1 MKNFYRILAGVFIKD
16 LKVLFN
22 YKLNLLMMLFSIAL
36 YSIVIFLF
44 SESFSFSRED
54 DSLYVND
61 LFIYFLTGII
71 LVDVTITCSST
82 LPLTVSF
89 YQTSGIMEE
98 LISDTKKFL
107 IIVVGSATLPLFIS
121 IFKIFVYFLVAY
133 ILKDGNL
140 SLGLEILIIV
150 PYIII
155 YLLFIIG
162 IGLLASSLTII
173 FKRGNP
179 IIQINNIVTAT
190 ITGAFL
196 PISQFGSLIN
206 TFNSFLP
213 AKLFLDIIREVVI
226 EESNSYEVL
235 YTNTLQ
241 LILYSLLFLIVGI
254 LVFKRSVDYAKLK
267 NNVSNY

>member
-1 MKNFYRILAGVFIKD
+1 MRDHYQVLMGVFVKD
-16 LKVLFN
+16 LKILLN
-22 YKLNLLMMLFSIAL
+22 YKLNLLMMLFSLAL

-44 SESFSFSRED
+44 SESFSFSRVG
-54 DSLYVND
+54 DSSYTDD

-107 IIVVGSATLPLFIS
+107 IIIIGSTTLPLIIS
-121 IFKIFVYFLVAY
+121 IFKMFIYFIAAF
-133 ILKDGNL
+133 ILKSGNF

-162 IGLLASSLTII
+162 VGLLASSLTII

-196 PISQFGSLIN
+196 PISQFGELIN
-206 TFNSFLP
+206 ALNSFLP
-213 AKLFLDIIREVVI
+213 AKLFLDVIREVVI
-226 EESNSYEVL
+226 EGTTSYEIL
-235 YTNTLQ
+235 YSTTLQ
-241 LILYSLLFLIVGI
+241 LIFNSLLFVIVGI
-254 LVFKRSVDYAKLK
+254 MVFKRSVDYAKLK
-267 NNVSNY
+267 NNISNY

>member
-1 MKNFYRILAGVFIKD
+1 M
-16 LKVLFN
+16 
-22 YKLNLLMMLFSIAL
+22 
-36 YSIVIFLF
+36 
-44 SESFSFSRED
+44 
-54 DSLYVND
+54 
-61 LFIYFLTGII
+61 
-71 LVDVTITCSST
+71 
-82 LPLTVSF
+82 
-89 YQTSGIMEE
+89 
-98 LISDTKKFL
+98 
-107 IIVVGSATLPLFIS
+107 
-121 IFKIFVYFLVAY
+121 
-133 ILKDGNL
+133 
-140 SLGLEILIIV
+140 
-150 PYIII
+150 
-155 YLLFIIG
+155 
-162 IGLLASSLTII
+162 ASSLTII

>member
-89 YQTSGIMEE
+89 YQ
-98 LISDTKKFL
+98 
-107 IIVVGSATLPLFIS
+107 P
-121 IFKIFVYFLVAY
+121 
-133 ILKDGNL
+133 
-140 SLGLEILIIV
+140 
-150 PYIII
+150 
-155 YLLFIIG
+155 
-162 IGLLASSLTII
+162 
-173 FKRGNP
+173 
-179 IIQINNIVTAT
+179 
-190 ITGAFL
+190 
-196 PISQFGSLIN
+196 
-206 TFNSFLP
+206 
-213 AKLFLDIIREVVI
+213 RE
-226 EESNSYEVL
+226 
-235 YTNTLQ
+235 
-241 LILYSLLFLIVGI
+241 
-254 LVFKRSVDYAKLK
+254 
-267 NNVSNY
+267 